1 MSDVKLLTVSVDE
14 GEQRLDRWFKRR
26 FPQLTQGAV
35 EKMCRTGQVRV
46 NGGRVKASDR
56 VTPGMEI
63 RVPPLPKGEAP
74 SRPATDGVSP
84 ADTKM
89 IQDCVIFRDEHLIIL
104 NKPAGLPSQ
113 GGSGQ
118 GDRHVDGLTEALK
131 FGYKDR
137 PKLVHRLDKDTSGL
151 LMLART
157 DRVARA
163 LSEALRH
170 RNTRK
175 IYWAA
180 VAGVPNP
187 RKGSVKYGLMKA
199 GGRGRGGEG
208 EKMVCVHPAK
218 MADYPDAKRAHTDFF
233 VLWFLGTRL
242 SWMALEPVTG
252 RTHQLRAHMSELGH
266 PILGDGKYG
275 GSGTENMGDGWGAS
289 IGGEISKKLHLHARF
304 LKIEHPITKK
314 MMTFTAPLPDHMART
329 WKTLDW
335 GENDVPADPFEDD
348 L

>member
-1 MSDVKLLTVSVDE
+1 MSGVQTLTVSADD
-14 GEQRLDRWFKRR
+14 GEQRLDKWFKRR

-46 NGGRVKASDR
+46 DGARAKAADR
-56 VTPGMEI
+56 IVPGQTI
-63 RVPPLPKGEAP
+63 RIPPLP
-74 SRPATDGVSP
+74 DSP
-84 ADTKM
+84 APARSDTRISAADAKM
-89 IQDCVIFRDEHLIIL
+89 IQNAVIFRDEHLIIL
-104 NKPAGLPSQ
+104 NKPPGLPSQ

-118 GDRHVDGLTEALK
+118 GDRHVDGLSEALK
-131 FGYKDR
+131 FGYKDK

-157 DRVARA
+157 DRVARG

-180 VAGVPNP
+180 VAGVPHP
-187 RKGSVKYGLMKA
+187 RKGSIKYGLMKA
-199 GGRGRGGEG
+199 PGHGRGGEG
-208 EKMVCVHPAK
+208 EKMQCVHPAK
-218 MADYPDAKRAHTDFF
+218 MADYPDAKRAQTDYF
-233 VLWFLGTRL
+233 VLWFLGSRL

-252 RTHQLRAHMSELGH
+252 RTHQLRAHMAEIGH

-275 GSGTENMGDGWGAS
+275 GGEANNEGDGWGAG
-289 IGGEISKKLHLHARF
+289 IGGDISRKLHLHARS
-304 LKIEHPITKK
+304 LTIEHPVTKAK
-314 MMTFTAPLPDHMART
+314 MTFTAPLPDHMART

-335 GENDVPADPFEDD
+335 GEGDVPADPFGDA
-348 L
+348 

>member
-1 MSDVKLLTVSVDE
+1 MSGVLTLTVSAED

-26 FPQLTQGAV
+26 FPQITQGSV

-46 NGGRVKASDR
+46 DGARAKAADR
-56 VTPGMEI
+56 VIPGQTV
-63 RVPPLPKGEAP
+63 RVPPLPEAEAP
-74 SRPATDGVSP
+74 LRARSSISA
-84 ADTKM
+84 ADEKM
-89 IQDCVIFRDEHLIIL
+89 IQNAVLWKDEHMIIL
-104 NKPAGLPSQ
+104 NKPAGLASQ
-113 GGSGQ
+113 GGSGM

-131 FGYKDR
+131 FGYKDK

-180 VAGVPNP
+180 VAGVPHP
-187 RKGSVKYGLMKA
+187 RKGSIKYGLMKA
-199 GGRGRGGEG
+199 PGGGRGDER
-208 EKMVCVHPAK
+208 MVCVHPAK
-218 MADYPDAKRAHTDFF
+218 MDDFPDAKRAHTDYF
-233 VLWFLGTRL
+233 VLWFLGGRL

-252 RTHQLRAHMSELGH
+252 RTHQLRAHMAEMGH

-275 GSGTENMGDGWGAS
+275 GSGVENAGDGWGAS
-289 IGGEISKKLHLHARF
+289 IGGDISRKLHLHARM
-304 LKIEHPITKK
+304 LSVEHPITRK

-335 GENDVPADPFEDD
+335 GENDVPADPFGGGE
-348 L
+348 